1 MILNYEKI
9 FNSVDLQKLKNK
21 QVLIT
26 GANGLIGGFL
36 AEFFKYLNDEHSYN
50 MSLILTSLS
59 KKPKRLEKV
68 LHSKVDN
75 YRYISADLSKDVLN
89 FDDHIDYCF
98 YCAGYAQPSKFMSR
112 PNETISLNTS
122 GVNNI
127 FSKVFN
133 DNPNARC
140 VFLSSSEV
148 YSANKTQDS
157 HKETDLISIDIENK
171 RNFYILGKLGG
182 ESIVNNFRTKGFD
195 AMSARVSLCY
205 GPGIL
210 QDDARVMSE
219 FVKKGLT
226 QEYIQLFDE
235 GMASRRYLH
244 IEDFTIML
252 LNTTL
257 FGKNGLYNISG
268 EEENSIYKLACIVGE
283 RLNKDVK
290 KGKSGNLVSSTA
302 PKIVWNS
309 VGRYNSEFS
318 KLNFKPL
325 WEGVMEFI
333 DWYMDEFNH

>member
-1 MILNYEKI
+1 MKLNYEKI

-21 QVLIT
+21 NVLIT

-36 AEFFKYLNDEHSYN
+36 AEFFDYLNNKHSYN
-50 MSLILTSLS
+50 INLILTSLS
-59 KKPKRLEKV
+59 KKPKRIEK
-68 LHSKVDN
+68 LLNDC
-75 YRYISADLSKDVLN
+75 RYISADLSKDTLDYGEQN
-89 FDDHIDYCF
+89 IDYCF

-112 PNETISLNTS
+112 PNETIALNTS
-122 GVNNI
+122 GLNNV
-127 FSKVFN
+127 FSKIFN
-133 DNPNARC
+133 NNPKAKC
-140 VFLSSSEV
+140 IFLSSSEV
-148 YSANKTQDS
+148 YSANKTNDS
-157 HKETDLISIDIENK
+157 HKETDLISIDINNK

-195 AMSARVSLCY
+195 AISARVSLCY

-219 FVKKGLT
+219 FVQKGLT

-244 IEDFTIML
+244 IEDFTVML

-268 EEENSIYKLACIVGE
+268 EEENSIYELACIVGK
-283 RLNKDVK
+283 RLNKEVK
-290 KGKSGNLVSSTA
+290 KGKSSNLVSSTA

-309 VGRYNSEFS
+309 VDRYNSEFS

-325 WEGVMEFI
+325 KEGVLEFI
-333 DWYMDEFNH
+333 DWYIDEFNY